1 MEGKYDLIIL
11 GSGQGG
17 NPLARAFASSGKK
30 VLLIEKDQVGGTCIN
45 RGCTPTK
52 TMVASA
58 KAAYLVKKCADFG
71 VEGSFHGVDIQKII
85 DRKNEIV
92 TSFRASSQKKMEE
105 MEHLDLIFDTARFL
119 DPHTIVL
126 KNQTVSAPLI
136 VINTGARP
144 MIPKEYE
151 NIPYLDSTS
160 ILDVDTLPK
169 HLIVIGSSYIA
180 LEFGQMFSRF
190 GSKVTI
196 LARSDR
202 IVTRED
208 PDISTAMQEILQDEG
223 IEFIFNA
230 KVQEVSQE
238 IEVTLEGGKKIQGTH
253 LLVAT
258 GRSPNTHELNLDK
271 AGVKV
276 DDKGFISVDEKLQ
289 TSCPHIYAMGDIKG
303 GPAFTHISYDDY
315 RILQDNLLKG
325 ENRSLKERM
334 VPYVVF
340 TDPQL
345 GRIGISEE
353 EAKAKNIPYKIHKIP
368 MNYIARAIEIGRTE
382 GLIKAVVCKDTNQI
396 LGCTVLGV
404 EGGELMSMLEIA
416 MMGNL
421 TAEALQNA
429 IFAHPTLAEGLNTL
443 FTD

>member
-119 DPHTIVL
+119 DPHTIAL